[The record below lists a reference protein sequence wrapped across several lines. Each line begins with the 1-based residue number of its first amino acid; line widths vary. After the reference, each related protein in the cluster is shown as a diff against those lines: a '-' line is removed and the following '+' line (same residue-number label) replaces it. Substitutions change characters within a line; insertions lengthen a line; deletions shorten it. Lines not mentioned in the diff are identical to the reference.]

1 MEAIEVNVKLFGTL
15 RNYLREYNPSKGA
28 IIVLDKGNTIRDL
41 VEVLN
46 LPEGEMKLF
55 FVVKGLPRKITYQ
68 LEDADEV
75 SIFLPLGGG

>member
-55 FVVKGLPRKITYQ
+55 FVKGLSRKITYQ
-68 LEDADEV
+68 LEDTDEV

>member
-1 MEAIEVNVKLFGTL
+1 MEAIEVNVKLFGML

-41 VEVLN
+41 VDVLN

-55 FVVKGLPRKITYQ
+55 FVKGLSRKITYQ
-68 LEDADEV
+68 LEDTDEV

>member
-15 RNYLREYNPSKGA
+15 RNYLREYDPSKGT

-41 VEVLN
+41 VDVLN
-46 LPEGEMKLF
+46 LPEGEMNLF
-55 FVVKGLPRKITYQ
+55 FVKGLSRKITYQ
-68 LEDADEV
+68 LEDTDEV

>member
-15 RNYLREYNPSKGA
+15 RNYLREYNPSKGV
-28 IIVLDKGNTIRDL
+28 IIALDKGNTIRDL
-41 VEVLN
+41 VDVLN

-55 FVVKGLPRKITYQ
+55 FVKGLSRKITYQ
-68 LEDADEV
+68 LEDTDEV

>member
-1 MEAIEVNVKLFGTL
+1 MEAIGVNVKLFGTL
-15 RNYLREYNPSKGA
+15 RNYLRDYNPSKGA

-55 FVVKGLPRKITYQ
+55 FVKGLPRKITYQ